1 MNKRTKSMSA
11 DNSQSEASIRAP
23 IHSRLLDLK
32 GLGKEVWLGV
42 DAQEYVNGLR
52 EERDLPESAA
62 Q

>member
-1 MNKRTKSMSA
+1 MNKRTKSMPA
-11 DNSQSEASIRAP
+11 DNSRSEASVRAP

-42 DAQEYVNGLR
+42 DAQEYVNSLQ
-52 EERDLPESAA
+52 EERDLPEPTK